1 MTNDEILETAARNA
15 AYILKLE
22 RENDQLKKVLK
33 LTPNELLAGG
43 FCLGIA
49 HRKDAP
55 LDEGQRA
62 MLRRAGYCIM
72 RIMNGKEAE
81 P

>member
-43 FCLGIA
+43 FCQGLA
-49 HRKDAP
+49 MRESLP
-55 LDEGQRA
+55 LDEDGRKI
-62 MLRRAGYCIM
+62 LRHAGYCIM